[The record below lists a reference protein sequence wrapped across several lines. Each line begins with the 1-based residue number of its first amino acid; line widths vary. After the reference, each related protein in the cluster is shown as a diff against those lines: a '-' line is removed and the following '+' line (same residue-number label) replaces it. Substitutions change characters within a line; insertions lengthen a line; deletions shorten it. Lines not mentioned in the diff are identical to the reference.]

1 MSRWPFVGH
10 RQAATPELPSVEE
23 SPQDSSRNHSA
34 ENSFGLDRVQTLEPR
49 IEVVERELILP
60 TSVEEPNGASKPR
73 AGDDV
78 PLIELRD
85 VTRSFPGDPEVQ
97 ALKAVN
103 MKVNKGEYVSIVGHS
118 GSGKS
123 TMLNILGLLDRPTV
137 GEYRIDGHLTGS
149 LSEEERAAVR
159 AQRIGFVFQ
168 AYHLMPR
175 RSVLNNVLMP
185 MAYAGIPR
193 EERHD
198 RAVEAL
204 ERVGLSHRINFM
216 PGTLSGGERQRV
228 AIARAVATRP
238 SLLLADEPT
247 GALDVNTSDQVM
259 DLMGELNAS
268 GLTVMVITHDVD
280 VAARAPRI
288 VQLTD
293 GRLTEGNVPDLAEF
307 EAEFTPALE
316 VAE

>member
-1 MSRWPFVGH
+1 MSKWPFAGH
-10 RQAATPELPSVEE
+10 RHQSEPQPAPQPIVTQPEPALEIVE
-23 SPQDSSRNHSA
+23 N
-34 ENSFGLDRVQTLEPR
+34 
-49 IEVVERELILP
+49 ELILP
-60 TSVEEPNGASKPR
+60 SSVEEPLGISKPR
-73 AGDDV
+73 SESNL

-97 ALKAVN
+97 ALKGVSL
-103 MKVNKGEYVSIVGHS
+103 KVDKGEYVSIVGHS

-149 LSEEERAAVR
+149 LSEAERAAVR
-159 AQRIGFVFQ
+159 ALRIGFVFQ
-168 AYHLMPR
+168 AFHLMPR

-185 MAYAGIPR
+185 MAYAGVPR
-193 EERHD
+193 AERQE

-204 ERVGLSHRINFM
+204 ERVGLSHRMNFL

-247 GALDVNTSDQVM
+247 GNLDQATANSVM
-259 DLMGELNAS
+259 DLFDELNDD
-268 GLTVMVITHDVD
+268 GLTLMVITHDNE
-280 VAARAPRI
+280 VANRARRTLRI
-288 VQLTD
+288 ND
-293 GRLTEGNVPDLAEF
+293 GRLTEATALDLDLSAF
-307 EAEFTPALE
+307 EAEFSPELE

>member
-1 MSRWPFVGH
+1 MSKWPFAGH
-10 RQAATPELPSVEE
+10 RAQSIEPAPAVVASEPPEPPAVAPVETLMMPLDSTGFDSVQPPAPRLEIVE
-23 SPQDSSRNHSA
+23 S
-34 ENSFGLDRVQTLEPR
+34 
-49 IEVVERELILP
+49 ELILP
-60 TSVEEPNGASKPR
+60 ESATASN
-73 AGDDV
+73 V

-97 ALKAVN
+97 ALKGVSL
-103 MKVNKGEYVSIVGHS
+103 KVDKGEYVSIVGHS

-149 LSEEERAAVR
+149 LSEAERAAVR
-159 AQRIGFVFQ
+159 ALRIGFVFQ
-168 AYHLMPR
+168 AFHLMPR

-185 MAYAGIPR
+185 MAYAGVPR
-193 EERHD
+193 AERHD

-204 ERVGLSHRINFM
+204 ERVGLTHRMNFL

-247 GALDVNTSDQVM
+247 GNLDQGTANSVM
-259 DLMGELNAS
+259 DLFDELNAD
-268 GLTVMVITHDVD
+268 GLTLMVITHDNE
-280 VAARAPRI
+280 VAARARRTLRI
-288 VQLTD
+288 ND
-293 GRLTEGNVPDLAEF
+293 GRLTEATPLDLSEF
-307 EAEFTPALE
+307 EAEFTPEMEA
-316 VAE
+316 AQ